1 MAQSDTYAG
10 EAARVRERLAR
21 LDAERAELERRLA
34 ELMRST
40 SMQPAS
46 ANPDGTVT
54 NRSPTS
60 DKIAPFRTL
69 FGGRED
75 VYPRRWENTAKGRAG
90 YAPVCANE

>member
-10 EAARVRERLAR
+10 EAARVRERLAW

-60 DKIAPFRTL
+60 DKIALFRTL
-69 FGGRED
+69 FRRPGGCVSPALGEHRE
-75 VYPRRWENTAKGRAG
+75 RQGRIRASLR
-90 YAPVCANE
+90 